1 VAVRREREIGRLFRL
16 PIEEFVG
23 ARNELAVRLKRDGDA
38 DGAEAVR
45 KLPKPTVA
53 VWAVNQLADRE
64 KAGVRALLA
73 AGTSLRKAQEAT
85 LAGRG
90 SRDALRE
97 AQAKER
103 AAVQELTQRAREFL
117 GEANRAASAATLERV
132 ATTLGAAAVDD
143 EARDA
148 LKAGRL
154 TAELEP
160 AGFGA
165 LAGFDLPAPESRS
178 QAGGVRDEL
187 AERRA
192 KKLEAQRRKR
202 ELQKQ
207 VRELEAEAREAE
219 RGAERAEAAAEDA
232 RGAADQ
238 ARAAA
243 DQAAAELAEL

>member
-16 PIEEFVG
+16 PIEEFVE
-23 ARNELAVRLKRDGDA
+23 ARNELAARLKRDGDA
-38 DGAEAVR
+38 EGAEAVR

-53 VWAVNQLADRE
+53 VWTVNQLADRE
-64 KAGVRALLA
+64 KVGIRVLLA
-73 AGTSLRKAQEAT
+73 AGTSLRRAQEAA
-85 LAGRG
+85 LAGGG
-90 SRDALRE
+90 SSDALRE

-103 AAVQELTQRAREFL
+103 SAVQELTQRAREIL

-148 LKAGRL
+148 LKAGRM

-165 LAGFDLPAPESRS
+165 LAGFDLPATESRAKAS
-178 QAGGVRDEL
+178 GVRDEL

-192 KKLEAQRRKR
+192 QKQAAQRRKR
-202 ELQKQ
+202 ELQQQ
-207 VRELEAEAREAE
+207 VRDLEAEAREAE
-219 RGAERAEAAAEDA
+219 REAERAAAAAEDA
-232 RGAADQ
+232 LRAAER

>member
-23 ARNELAVRLKRDGDA
+23 ARNDLAARLKRDGDA
-38 DGAEAVR
+38 EGAEAVR

-53 VWAVNQLADRE
+53 VWAVNQLADQE

-73 AGTSLRKAQEAT
+73 AGSSLRRAQEAT

-90 SRDALRE
+90 SSDALRE

-103 AAVQELTQRAREFL
+103 SAVQELTQRARAIL
-117 GEANRAASAATLERV
+117 GEANRAASPATLERV
-132 ATTLGAAAVDD
+132 ATTLGAAAVD
-143 EARDA
+143 EESRDA
-148 LKAGRL
+148 LRAGRI

-165 LAGFDLPAPESRS
+165 LAAFELPPAGSRS

-192 KKLEAQRRKR
+192 QKEELQRRKR
-202 ELQKQ
+202 ELQQQ
-207 VRELEAEAREAE
+207 VRELDAEARAAEREAE
-219 RGAERAEAAAEDA
+219 RAAAAAEDA
-232 RGAADQ
+232 RSAADR

-243 DQAAAELAEL
+243 DRAAAELAEL